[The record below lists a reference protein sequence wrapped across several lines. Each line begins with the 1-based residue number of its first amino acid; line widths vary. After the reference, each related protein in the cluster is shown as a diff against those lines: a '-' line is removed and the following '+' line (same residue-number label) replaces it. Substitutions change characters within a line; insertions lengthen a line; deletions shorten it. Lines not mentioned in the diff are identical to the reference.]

1 MRQFNM
7 HDAKT
12 NLSELVRLAL
22 EGEEIVLARN
32 GKPLI
37 RLVPVA
43 DDAGLRP
50 IGLNALA
57 SEEVTEAFLAESI
70 RPLSDN
76 ELGSLDEL
84 FPEKGS

>member
-22 EGEEIVLARN
+22 EGEDIVLARN
-32 GKPLI
+32 GKPLV
-37 RLVPVA
+37 RLTPVTA
-43 DDAGLRP
+43 DGGLRP

-57 SEEVTEAFLAESI
+57 DHEITDEFLSESL
-70 RPLSDN
+70 RPLSPKDLEAWHAPLN
-76 ELGSLDEL
+76 SDEM
-84 FPEKGS
+84 